1 MVKRTSKATSGCG
14 LIKQLTAS
22 LLNSLQLCF
31 SIMAQKLQRITM
43 FSLFAKPSVHFSKYI
58 CSYLILSLE
67 SLSLGLGSVAL
78 VLFHRPFSSRPQN
91 CLFPSVQQQRAMQS
105 TCHSHQHLLPSPVVW
120 LQNLNSF
127 IVSLSNRLFRLS
139 MVCRSEKTVS
149 LHIGKFL
156 EWQKVKAIA
165 GLTSSESLL

>member
-105 TCHSHQHLLPSPVVW
+105 TCHSHQHLLPSPVV
-120 LQNLNSF
+120 SD
-127 IVSLSNRLFRLS
+127 
-139 MVCRSEKTVS
+139 
-149 LHIGKFL
+149 HIFVLTTKPKFFHCFAV
-156 EWQKVKAIA
+156 Q
-165 GLTSSESLL
+165 